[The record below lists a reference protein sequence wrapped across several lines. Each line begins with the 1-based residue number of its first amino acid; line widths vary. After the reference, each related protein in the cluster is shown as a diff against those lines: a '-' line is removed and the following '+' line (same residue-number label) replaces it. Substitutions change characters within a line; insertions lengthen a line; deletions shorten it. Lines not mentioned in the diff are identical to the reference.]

1 MITKELIDSTRTAD
15 NSSETSLNL
24 GKMSAMVN
32 WDIGAGGGTSTRD
45 IYLYGR
51 IKSNNNVVAR
61 GNTGGGTISAN
72 LLSDPNKIADFT
84 SAWNSNGGVT
94 GANDGF
100 WAPDSTL
107 TGDTLIALAAN
118 GISQNSTQV
127 ANVGSVVNNK
137 VTFSVY
143 VKQIAAATNKELDFN
158 IYLYDAQSVTQE
170 HVSIRVGLDVVNIKS
185 FASVTTN
192 GPIPYSINDFE
203 IYDTGVSDWYKISF
217 CMTDY
222 KGTSPYARLRLY
234 PRINGGNLT
243 DTDAVVWGG
252 SIVTGDSTAVFDP
265 SEWVLIDSV
274 ENKDQGTSGFFTL
287 DNIYPQVAVRT
298 SGNSGTPASRIRVW
312 ATYNEL
318 VN

>member
-1 MITKELIDSTRTAD
+1 
-15 NSSETSLNL
+15 
-24 GKMSAMVN
+24 
-32 WDIGAGGGTSTRD
+32 
-45 IYLYGR
+45 
-51 IKSNNNVVAR
+51 VAR

-84 SAWNSNGGVT
+84 SAWSSNGGIT
-94 GANDGF
+94 GSIDTHADPDGG
-100 WAPDSTL
+100 T

-118 GISQNSTQV
+118 GVIQNSTQV
-127 ANVGSVVNNK
+127 ATVGSVVNNK

-143 VKQIAAATNKELDFN
+143 VKQIPAGTNKELDFN
-158 IYLYDAQSVTQE
+158 IYLYDDQAVTQE
-170 HVSIRVGLDVVNIKS
+170 QVSIRVGLDVVNIKS
-185 FASVTTN
+185 FTSVNTN
-192 GPIPYSINDFE
+192 GPIPYNINDFE

-222 KGTSPYARLRLY
+222 KGTSPNARLRLY
-234 PRINGGNLT
+234 PRINAGNLT

-252 SIVTGDSTAVFDP
+252 SVVTGDSTAVFDP
-265 SEWVLIDSV
+265 TEWVLIDSV
-274 ENKDQGTSGFFTL
+274 ENQARLSSGSFTL

-298 SGNSGTPASRIRVW
+298 SGNSGGSTIRVW

>member
-1 MITKELIDSTRTAD
+1 MITKELINSTLTAD

-32 WDIGAGGGTSTRD
+32 WDINGGTGASTRN

-61 GNTGGGTISAN
+61 GNTGFIDTTFTN

-84 SAWNSNGGVT
+84 STWNAAGGIT
-94 GANDGF
+94 GSIDTHADPDGG
-100 WAPDSTL
+100 T

-118 GISQNSTQV
+118 GTTQNSTQD

-143 VKQIAAATNKELDFN
+143 VKQIAADTNKELS
-158 IYLYDAQSVTQE
+158 ILMYLINGPTVEERLQ
-170 HVSIRVGLDVVNIKS
+170 INVGLDVVNIKS
-185 FASVTTN
+185 IQGGITN
-192 GPIPYSINDFE
+192 GPTPYNINDVE

-222 KGTSPYARLRLY
+222 KGNAPIARIRYY
-234 PRINGGNLT
+234 PKINGGNLT
-243 DTDAVVWGG
+243 DTSSVVWGG

-265 SEWVLIDSV
+265 TEWVLIDSV
-274 ENKDQGTSGFFTL
+274 ENQARLSSGSFTL
-287 DNIYPQVAVRT
+287 ENIYPQVAVRT
-298 SGNSGTPASRIRVW
+298 SGNAGESTIRVW

>member
-1 MITKELIDSTRTAD
+1 MITKELINSTLTAD

-32 WDIGAGGGTSTRD
+32 WDINGGGGDSTRN

-61 GNTGGGTISAN
+61 GNTGFIDTTFTN

-84 SAWNSNGGVT
+84 SAWNAANGIT
-94 GANDGF
+94 GSIDTHADPDGG
-100 WAPDSTL
+100 T

-118 GISQNSTQV
+118 GTSQNSTQD

-143 VKQIAAATNKELDFN
+143 VKQIAADTNKELQCYF
-158 IYLYDAQSVTQE
+158 YLINGPTVEE
-170 HVSIRVGLDVVNIKS
+170 HCIVRIGLDVVNIKYFLS
-185 FASVTTN
+185 AETN
-192 GPIPYSINDFE
+192 GPIPYSINDVE

-217 CMTDY
+217 CMTDF
-222 KGTSPYARLRLY
+222 KGNAPIARMRLL
-234 PRINGGNLT
+234 PKINNGNLT
-243 DTDAVVWGG
+243 DTSSVVWGG

-265 SEWVLIDSV
+265 SEWVLIDSI
-274 ENKDQGTSGFFTL
+274 ENKDQRTSGSFTL

-298 SGNSGTPASRIRVW
+298 SGNAGESKIRVW

>member
-1 MITKELIDSTRTAD
+1 MITKELINSTLTAD

-32 WDIGAGGGTSTRD
+32 WDINGGDGDSTRN

-61 GNTGGGTISAN
+61 GHTGGGTISSN
-72 LLSDPNKIADFT
+72 LISDPNKMGDFT
-84 SAWNSNGGVT
+84 SAWQAING
-94 GANDGF
+94 
-100 WAPDSTL
+100 L
-107 TGDTLIALAAN
+107 TGSIDTDTDPNSTTTADTIIALAAN
-118 GISQNSTQV
+118 GQNQHLYQFASTITSTPNQ
-127 ANVGSVVNNK
+127 K
-137 VTFSVY
+137 VTFS
-143 VKQIAAATNKELDFN
+143 F
-158 IYLYDAQSVTQE
+158 YLKKRPTETGKTVLLLAYLFANGTADIREA
-170 HVSIRVGLDVVNIKS
+170 VSIRVTQDTLQPVSINNVL
-185 FASVTTN
+185 TN
-192 GPIPYSINDFE
+192 GPIDYTLNDLE
-203 IYDTGVSDWYKISF
+203 ISDEGNDWFKVSF
-217 CMTDY
+217 PLTDFV
-222 KGTSPYARLRLY
+222 GDAHTPLFRLY
-234 PRINGGNLT
+234 PHPQDGVA

-274 ENKDQGTSGFFTL
+274 ENKAQETSGYFNL

-298 SGNSGTPASRIRVW
+298 SGNAGESTIRVW